1 MSPSSDRRWVLS
13 MTINWSRA
21 LSVVP
26 LLCRIGLRFFYLKI
40 SIHWARLG
48 TRYLL
53 LSKMIKK
60 TAAQFCYLLP
70 TSPTLWWSKH
80 QGATS
85 VFTALSLQGPEAEEP
100 RSRGTVHW
108 SVGCWAA
115 LTAWVAQWETTDK
128 RREGRV
134 RCYFWNYHG
143 KRCNE
148 KLTAGLQR
156 KKKEAAARKRK
167 ASLGSL
173 QRSCRKIFEN
183 VWMSRNK

>member
-1 MSPSSDRRWVLS
+1 MSPSSDSRWVLS
-13 MTINWSRA
+13 MIINCSRA
-21 LSVVP
+21 LSVIP
-26 LLCRIGLRFFYLKI
+26 LLCRIGLWFFYSKI

-60 TAAQFCYLLP
+60 TAVQFCYVLP
-70 TSPTLWWSKH
+70 TPPTLWCSKH
-80 QGATS
+80 QNKGLH
-85 VFTALSLQGPEAEEP
+85 VCLQLFPSRP
-100 RSRGTVHW
+100 RSRGTVRW
-108 SVGCWAA
+108 SLGCWAA
-115 LTAWVAQWETTDK
+115 LTAWVAQWEPTDK
-128 RREGRV
+128 RREGRG

-183 VWMSRNK
+183 VWMLRNK